1 MARRANSKTGNRE
14 AETLRPRRKTRRYAR
29 QRRGGAAILLATGR
43 ALALPAGAPAQDQAQ
58 DQTQDWQ
65 PVLQPSQS
73 GDYWAPNDP
82 IAIFIP
88 PELPIE
94 VLQNLALELD
104 NFDVTSLIQREG
116 DFALLRLPEPL
127 APGEHRLRLVEY
139 GQDSSIT
146 ERGFWTFE
154 VRKNAAF
161 QNVEASA
168 NVAFD
173 STRILTGDNLQGAD
187 DNIFQSGGEGRIVV
201 QEGNWSASTQ
211 ANYLYDSRDEQ
222 SLTGREADLGEYL
235 TTLSFQGDDLSSN
248 ARLGHHDIGASDFI
262 MSDFYRRGLSLD
274 IGSADSAV
282 QVTGFALSSQALLG
296 IERISGI
303 EDPDDRVQGAHVRLR
318 PIDSLRDNLELTGT
332 YYLGEKTDTFDNDFD
347 IAFDD
352 AFDIEERSD
361 GSGFAVAAD
370 SLWFGERLRLR
381 GEFSRSRFDLDG
393 AGGAVDPETDE
404 AYSALANYAILQNE
418 LVDELPL
425 NWNLGIQHERL
436 GTFFGSIAN
445 PFLIGDRITTTL
457 FSDVTWDTFAFQA
470 QAGHQTNNVNSL
482 DGLPRDRTLN
492 LFLNGSYAI
501 FPGPEEEPL
510 PEWLGLPSLGLSFSI
525 VDIDQTDRPDDF
537 IGEAESQTISST
549 ASFSTSYDTW
559 SWYLSETV
567 SSVNDTVGGDG
578 DTLGFLTSLGS
589 QFLVG
594 NRVSLAPYTQWSLD
608 ESQNLNDT
616 VHTWLVGFGAGAEIL
631 PSVLSTNL
639 NYSYSHA
646 RGAQNTL
653 DTHIFGGELLWTFLR
668 AEQNRPGMAF
678 ALSGTI
684 QESHGSAILSTQ
696 DRVYQVFLS
705 LKTTLPASY

>member
-1 MARRANSKTGNRE
+1 MARRANSKTGHRKPG
-14 AETLRPRRKTRRYAR
+14 TLRARHKIRRFSRH
-29 QRRGGAAILLATGR
+29 RRGGAAILLATGL
-43 ALALPAGAPAQDQAQ
+43 ALALPANA
-58 DQTQDWQ
+58 QTQEWQ

-82 IAIFIP
+82 ITIFIP
-88 PELPIE
+88 PELPVE

-104 NFDVTSLIQREG
+104 SFDVTSLIQREG

-127 APGEHRLRLVEY
+127 TPGEHRLRLVEY
-139 GQDSSIT
+139 GQDGSII

-161 QNVEASA
+161 QNIEASA
-168 NVAFD
+168 NLALD
-173 STRILTGDNLQGAD
+173 ATRILTGDNLQGAD
-187 DNIFQSGGEGRIVV
+187 DNIFQSGGDGRVVV

-235 TTLSFQGDDLSSN
+235 TTLSFQSDDLSSDV
-248 ARLGHHDIGASDFI
+248 RLGHHDIGASDFI
-262 MSDFYRRGLSLD
+262 MSDFNRRGLSLG

-282 QVTGFALSSQALLG
+282 QVTGFALASEALLG
-296 IERISGI
+296 IDRISGI

-318 PIDSLRDNLELTGT
+318 PIASLRDNLELTGT

-347 IAFDD
+347 I
-352 AFDIEERSD
+352 EERSD
-361 GSGFAVAAD
+361 GDGFAVAAD
-370 SLWFGERLRLR
+370 SLWLEERLRLR

-418 LVDELPL
+418 LVDDLPL

-501 FPGPEEEPL
+501 FPGPEDEPL
-510 PEWLGLPSLGLSFSI
+510 PEWLGLPSFGLSFSI

-537 IGEAESQTISST
+537 DAEAESQTISST

-567 SSVNDTVGGDG
+567 NSVNDTVGGDG
-578 DTLGFLTSLGS
+578 DTLGFLTSLGA

-594 NRVSLAPYTQWSLD
+594 EQINLAPYTQWSLD
-608 ESQNLNDT
+608 ENQNLNDT

-653 DTHIFGGELLWTFLR
+653 DTHIFGGELLWTFLQ

-678 ALSGTI
+678 SLSGTI
-684 QESHGSAILSTQ
+684 QESNGDAILSTQ